1 MGLGKTLQVI
11 GDHHID
17 LCYHFIIF
25 NFCYMT
31 TCKLGCAALFCHLY
45 EMGISGPFLVV
56 APLSTIPNW
65 LNEFKRFAPKVFL
78 CNQSWE
84 SGSVGS
90 VSFWAFCGSGSESES
105 FRHQAKKSSEKP

>member
-78 CNQSWE
+78 CNQSW
-84 SGSVGS
+84 GSV
-90 VSFWAFCGSGSESES
+90 
-105 FRHQAKKSSEKP
+105 FRIRRIRKLLDLPCPSLFTLMWVRI

>member
-1 MGLGKTLQVI
+1 
-11 GDHHID
+11 
-17 LCYHFIIF
+17 
-25 NFCYMT
+25 MT
-31 TCKLGCAALFCHLY
+31 TYKLGCAALFCHLY

-78 CNQSWE
+78 CNQSWG